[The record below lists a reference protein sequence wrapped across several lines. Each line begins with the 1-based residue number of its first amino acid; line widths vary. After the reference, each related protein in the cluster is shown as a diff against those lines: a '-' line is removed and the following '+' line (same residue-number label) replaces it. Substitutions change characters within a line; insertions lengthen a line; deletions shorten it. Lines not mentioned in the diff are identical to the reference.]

1 MRGTGS
7 WEVEKFGSLEV
18 GKVVRIRIYRI
29 LGFAG
34 LEEES
39 CQNAR
44 RIWSSTPQNRGLA
57 RIPQMTRIIG
67 WVMAVGG

>member
-1 MRGTGS
+1 MKKRGY
-7 WEVEKFGSLEV
+7 WEVRKLGSLEV

-44 RIWSSTPQNRGLA
+44 RIWSSTPQIADWRGFH
-57 RIPQMTRIIG
+57 R
-67 WVMAVGG
+67 